1 MNIKK
6 TVPQHDISAKILKL
20 NNNIFSQY
28 LFQIFN
34 ESIETA
40 DCPNKLKY
48 VDITPVYKKNNRHEK
63 ENYRPVSIKSVISK
77 ILNVAFMIKSIKAL
91 KIHCL
96 GIEWDTQRDTALN
109 IHWLWCLK
117 IGRKIYIKEGG
128 CGTLFVD
135 LSKAFDCL

>member
-77 ILNVAFMIKSIKAL
+77 ILERCLYGQIYQSIENTLSRHRMGYTKGYSSQYSL
-91 KIHCL
+91 IVMFENWKKNL
-96 GIEWDTQRDTALN
+96 Y
-109 IHWLWCLK
+109 K
-117 IGRKIYIKEGG
+117 GG
-128 CGTLFVD
+128 GMRYFICRFI
-135 LSKAFDCL
+135 